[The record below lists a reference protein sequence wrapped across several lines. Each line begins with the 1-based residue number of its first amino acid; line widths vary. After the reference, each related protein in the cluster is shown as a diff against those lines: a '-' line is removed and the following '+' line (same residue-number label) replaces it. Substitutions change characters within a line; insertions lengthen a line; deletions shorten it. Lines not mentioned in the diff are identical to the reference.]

1 VNLNFS
7 KQTRIGGI
15 WALVA
20 LCAAAL
26 LILVTA
32 YRLDRLLYSS
42 YIQQVR
48 SDTYFELLEV
58 REGFEEIIHSQS
70 LVLRELATLIG
81 ENPNITQDE
90 YATRVREIR
99 GLDDSMISI
108 AAAPDMVISLI
119 YPAEENQGALG
130 LNYRE
135 NSEQLPTVLKMMQTG
150 SDVITGPV
158 NLVQGGLGLI
168 LRAPVYHPDA
178 DSPTEGETV
187 ASERAL
193 WGIVSLVLDYNQFLV
208 ESGIVEAEENYDL
221 LIDIAENSN
230 GTEGSF
236 VYGDPSLLEKDP
248 VKIRFDFAFENWVLH
263 AVTKGGWPKT
273 SPDQW
278 FQRIVMVFAG
288 LVLLGTLIYILR
300 LSHTRKRAEL
310 LLNRGIEALDDG
322 FVMFDEN
329 GLLLLSNSKYRA
341 IYDLPEEVLRPG
353 TPYRKILLAGLE
365 SRKFNTDN
373 LDQAAWL
380 EHRLHLHRSGKH
392 VDIEQRLLDG
402 RVIKVS
408 NHPLADGGYV
418 GLRVDVTEL
427 SRAKEAAEAASEAKT
442 NFMGVLSHE
451 LRTPLTVIMGVAQL
465 LQNVRL
471 LSKSK
476 ALLAAYEEGSVTPA
490 EAKTLLD
497 ELYEQLNGL
506 MGRMTQSGDHLLH
519 LINEILDI
527 TKIESGSLI
536 IEPTL
541 CRVEDIVDPVVQQLN
556 TLTSKK
562 GLDFEVVQEAETV
575 FADKVRAR
583 QILFNLIGNA
593 IKFTDAGFVRLIVK
607 VDADMVRFEVH
618 DSGMGISEDQFAS
631 IFDVFYQVDSTAT
644 RRAGGT
650 GMGLAIS
657 KSLAELQHGG
667 LAVTSVMGSGS
678 CFVLSQPVNAI

>member
-1 VNLNFS
+1 MNLNFS

-208 ESGIVEAEENYDL
+208 ES
-221 LIDIAENSN
+221 
-230 GTEGSF
+230 
-236 VYGDPSLLEKDP
+236 
-248 VKIRFDFAFENWVLH
+248 
-263 AVTKGGWPKT
+263 
-273 SPDQW
+273 
-278 FQRIVMVFAG
+278 
-288 LVLLGTLIYILR
+288 
-300 LSHTRKRAEL
+300 
-310 LLNRGIEALDDG
+310 
-322 FVMFDEN
+322 
-329 GLLLLSNSKYRA
+329 
-341 IYDLPEEVLRPG
+341 
-353 TPYRKILLAGLE
+353 
-365 SRKFNTDN
+365 
-373 LDQAAWL
+373 
-380 EHRLHLHRSGKH
+380 
-392 VDIEQRLLDG
+392 
-402 RVIKVS
+402 
-408 NHPLADGGYV
+408 
-418 GLRVDVTEL
+418 
-427 SRAKEAAEAASEAKT
+427 
-442 NFMGVLSHE
+442 
-451 LRTPLTVIMGVAQL
+451 
-465 LQNVRL
+465 
-471 LSKSK
+471 
-476 ALLAAYEEGSVTPA
+476 
-490 EAKTLLD
+490 
-497 ELYEQLNGL
+497 
-506 MGRMTQSGDHLLH
+506 
-519 LINEILDI
+519 
-527 TKIESGSLI
+527 
-536 IEPTL
+536 
-541 CRVEDIVDPVVQQLN
+541 
-556 TLTSKK
+556 
-562 GLDFEVVQEAETV
+562 
-575 FADKVRAR
+575 
-583 QILFNLIGNA
+583 
-593 IKFTDAGFVRLIVK
+593 
-607 VDADMVRFEVH
+607 
-618 DSGMGISEDQFAS
+618 
-631 IFDVFYQVDSTAT
+631 
-644 RRAGGT
+644 
-650 GMGLAIS
+650 
-657 KSLAELQHGG
+657 
-667 LAVTSVMGSGS
+667 
-678 CFVLSQPVNAI
+678 